1 MIAPSDIIGRKI
13 VIAGDVNTGKTTL
26 TKKLLDVLCTG
37 GLAGRIAVIDMAPDI
52 PADVAAARGLK
63 GVGGKLAPVQEGV
76 SYLIAHIRAP
86 RLTSKTEEEALIVA
100 EENRA
105 KVEALFEAYRAGGR
119 DILFM
124 NDASIYLQAGKAD
137 DLLRLMAPASTVV
150 ANAYYGRALGAGSL
164 SAHEAEETGRLM
176 AAFATCVYAP
186 VASIEEAL
194 KG

>member
-13 VIAGDVNTGKTTL
+13 IIAGDVNTGKTTL
-26 TKKLLDVLCTG
+26 TRKLLDVLCAG

-52 PADVAAARGLK
+52 PAEVAAARGLK
-63 GVGGKLAPVQEGV
+63 GVGGKLAPVPEGV
-76 SYLIAHIRAP
+76 SYLAAGIRAP

-105 KVEALFEAYRAGGR
+105 KAEALFEAYRTCGR
-119 DILFM
+119 DILFI
-124 NDASIYLQAGKAD
+124 NDASIYLQAGQAD

-150 ANAYYGRALGAGSL
+150 ANAYYGRALGAGRL
-164 SAHEAEETGRLM
+164 SAHEAEEMGRLM
-176 AAFATCVYAP
+176 AAFAVCINAP
-186 VASIEEAL
+186 VASIEDAL